1 VIGILTAVREEL
13 RPILRK
19 MPSVDVESAGGILFH
34 RGVLAGKPVVVARSG
49 MGEERA
55 RLATRTLIERYR
67 PDSMLA
73 AGFGGGL
80 AADVLPGELV
90 VATEVA
96 GRPSEARQRA
106 GAERVRLRDVRIH
119 AGPLVSS
126 PGIVHTIEEKRA
138 LAARFPE
145 ALALD
150 MESAGVADEAV
161 SAGIPW
167 LAVRAVTDGREDA
180 MPELVEPFRRLPA
193 IDPGTGEVIPARM
206 ALMVVLRPRVVPELV
221 RLGGRAARA
230 ARNLADFVESY
241 VAEL

>member
-1 VIGILTAVREEL
+1 
-13 RPILRK
+13 
-19 MPSVDVESAGGILFH
+19 
-34 RGVLAGKPVVVARSG
+34 

-55 RLATRTLIERYR
+55 RLAARTLIERYR
-67 PDSMLA
+67 PGSVLA

-80 AADVLPGELV
+80 AADVLPGDLV
-90 VATEVA
+90 VATAVA
-96 GRPSEARQRA
+96 GSPSDARLRA
-106 GAERVRLRDVRIH
+106 AAERVRLRDVRIH

-126 PGIVHTIEEKRA
+126 PGIVHTIEEKRE
-138 LAARFPE
+138 LAARFPG

-150 MESAGVADEAV
+150 MESAGVTGEAIRSGV
-161 SAGIPW
+161 PW

-180 MPELVEPFRRLPA
+180 MPELYEPFRRLPA

-206 ALMVVLRPRVVPELV
+206 ALMVVFRPRIMPELI

-241 VAEL
+241 MSEL